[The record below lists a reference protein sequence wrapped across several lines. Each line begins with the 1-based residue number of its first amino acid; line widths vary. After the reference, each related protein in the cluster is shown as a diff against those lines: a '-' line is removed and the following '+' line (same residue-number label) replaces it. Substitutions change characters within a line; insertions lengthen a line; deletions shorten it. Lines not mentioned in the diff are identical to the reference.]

1 MRATLE
7 SIEQAI
13 EMGLGKVTYGKLQ
26 HGQTIQLQDIKSG
39 KILTV
44 EVVDEDFVY
53 EGKQTV
59 EFSLWRDADRGKE
72 WVALIKGT
80 DPKFGLKRKFVPVA
94 SRDWDRLGREG
105 TTNYVLVEGE
115 LYEVNDPYKGRY
127 FVKVENGE
135 IKRVPDLDAITLAEK
150 MNKGEVA

>member
-1 MRATLE
+1 MQATLK
-7 SIEQAI
+7 SIEQTL
-13 EMGLGKVTYGKLQ
+13 EMGIGKLKSGELK
-26 HGQTIQLQDIKSG
+26 HGSIIQLEDIGSG
-39 KILTV
+39 TV
-44 EVVDEDFVY
+44 LAIEVVDEDFVY
-53 EGKQTV
+53 DGKQTV

-115 LYEVNDPYKGRY
+115 LYEVNDPYEGRY
-127 FVKVENGE
+127 FVTVQDGE
-135 IKRVPDLDAITLAEK
+135 IKRVPDLEAITLAEK
-150 MNKGEVA
+150 MDKEEE

>member
-13 EMGLGKVTYGKLQ
+13 EMGLGKVKYGELK
-26 HGQTIQLQDIKSG
+26 HGSTIQLEDVGSG
-39 KILTV
+39 TV
-44 EVVDEDFVY
+44 LAIEVVDEDFVY
-53 EGKQTV
+53 EGKRTV
-59 EFSLWRDADRGKE
+59 EFSLWRDTDKGKE
-72 WVALIKGT
+72 WVALIKGP
-80 DPKFGLKRKFVPVA
+80 DPKFGFKRKFVPVA

-105 TTNYVLVEGE
+105 TTNYMLVEGE

-127 FVKVENGE
+127 FVIIQDGE
-135 IKRVPDLDAITLAEK
+135 IKRVPDLEAITMAEK